1 MHNLDFR
8 KLSLVIGIIS
18 VYIGILA
25 CQIPGMVEKPTK
37 PTVVVDSPPSGTQV
51 KVGEEVE
58 VDSTA
63 TDEKGVT
70 RVELWVDGALVR
82 SDQSP
87 TPQPAFS
94 LVQRWTPPGSGS
106 HTVEVR
112 AYNVDGVVSEP
123 AMITLRVEA
132 ATLEVTPALTEHVTG
147 PGEPTAELTEE
158 PASEVRPTL
167 VENVTGPGES
177 AAEPTEGP
185 AQELTA
191 SREGEICSGGDRV
204 VALLVDPTLVD
215 DIRAGLDQFERDLC
229 EDGYTIVERHS
240 GLTSPPDIRGYLA
253 DLYLQTGQRLVGA
266 ILIGGLPHAYQWF
279 TVTYANPNISPSSR
293 EVISFQYYADLDGV
307 FAASPDYASPS
318 GRPYSY
324 DVHSGDMDWEI
335 WIGVLPLYRGDST
348 STVEALER
356 YFAKNHAY
364 RTGGYDLP
372 RAFLQIHEHST
383 ATTAEEHN
391 QILEGLRSGEYAW
404 TPFSDASNAHIYFNS
419 PPVGLSVEQG
429 YAALSDGVADLT
441 VVEAHGTPSGS
452 GRMDIAWV
460 ESNPVRTVFFLDLAC
475 SAGNLDY
482 AENFLT
488 SVLYSPTSMV
498 LVAEGTTS
506 ESGGM
511 GTNENGFFGHNIATV
526 LSRGESFGRAILS
539 HVNVPLRH
547 PWSENREEH
556 FAEQVILGD
565 PTLGLQP

>member
-1 MHNLDFR
+1 MNNLNFR
-8 KLSLVIGIIS
+8 KLSLVIGIAL
-18 VYIGILA
+18 VCAGVLA
-25 CQIPGMVEKPTK
+25 CQIPGMAGEPTK
-37 PTVVVDSPPSGTQV
+37 PTVVINSPPSGTQV

-87 TPQPAFS
+87 IPQPVFS

-132 ATLEVTPALTEHVTG
+132 ATSEAAPTPV
-147 PGEPTAELTEE
+147 EPTEE
-158 PASEVRPTL
+158 PAKDLTPS
-167 VENVTGPGES
+167 GE
-177 AAEPTEGP
+177 G
-185 AQELTA
+185 QV
-191 SREGEICSGGDRV
+191 CFGGDRV
-204 VALLVDPTLVD
+204 VALLVDPAFVD
-215 DIRAGLDQFERDLC
+215 GIRAGLDQFESDLC
-229 EDGYTIVERHS
+229 DDGYTVVERRS

-253 DLYLQTGQRLVGA
+253 DLYLQTEQRLVGA

-279 TVTYANPNISPSSR
+279 TVTYANPNIPPASR
-293 EVISFQYYADLDGV
+293 EVISYQYYADLDGV
-307 FAASPDYASPS
+307 FAASPGYASP
-318 GRPYSY
+318 GGHPYSY

-335 WIGVLPLYRGDST
+335 WIGVLPLYRGDSA
-348 STVEALER
+348 STVEALDR

-383 ATTAEEHN
+383 ATTEEEHA
-391 QILEGLRSGEYAW
+391 QILAGLRSGEYAW

-419 PPVGLSVEQG
+419 PPGGLSVEQG
-429 YAALSDGVADLT
+429 YAALSEGVADFT
-441 VVEAHGTPSGS
+441 VLDAHGTPAAS
-452 GRMDIAWV
+452 GRIDIAWV
-460 ESNPVRTVFFLDLAC
+460 ESNPVRTVFFADLAC
-475 SAGNLDY
+475 SAANLDY
-482 AENFLT
+482 TENFLT

-511 GTNENGFFGHNIATV
+511 GTNKNGFYGHNIATV
-526 LSRGESFGRAILS
+526 LSRGESFGQAILG
-539 HVNVPLRH
+539 HVNVPLLH

>member
-1 MHNLDFR
+1 MEIDNLNFR
-8 KLSLVIGIIS
+8 KLSLVIGIALICAG
-18 VYIGILA
+18 VLA
-25 CQIPGMVEKPTK
+25 CEIPGMSPKPTR
-37 PTVVVDSPPSGTQV
+37 PVVVIDSPPGGTQV
-51 KVGEEVE
+51 KVGEEAE
-58 VDSTA
+58 VCSTA

-87 TPQPAFS
+87 IPQPVFS
-94 LVQRWTPPGSGS
+94 LVQRWTPPGPGS

-112 AYNVDGVVSEP
+112 AYNVDGVPSEP

-132 ATLEVTPALTEHVTG
+132 ATSQVTPTPAEH
-147 PGEPTAELTEE
+147 
-158 PASEVRPTL
+158 
-167 VENVTGPGES
+167 VTGPGES
-177 AAEPTEGP
+177 AAEPTKEPTQGP
-185 AQELTA
+185 AA

-204 VALLVDPTLVD
+204 VALLVTPALVEG
-215 DIRAGLDQFERDLC
+215 IRAGLDQFERDLC
-229 EDGYTIVERHS
+229 HDGYTVVERRS
-240 GLTSPPDIRGYLA
+240 GLTTPPDVRGYLA

-279 TVTYANPNISPSSR
+279 TVTYANPNIPPSSR
-293 EVISFQYYADLDGV
+293 EVISFQCYADLDGV
-307 FAASPDYASPS
+307 FAASPGYASP
-318 GRPYSY
+318 GGHPYSY

-335 WIGVLPLYRGDST
+335 WIGVLPLYRGDSA
-348 STVEALER
+348 STVEALNR
-356 YFAKNHAY
+356 YFAKNHTY

-383 ATTAEEHN
+383 ATTEEEHD
-391 QILEGLRSGEYAW
+391 QILVGLRSGEYAW
-404 TPFSDASNAHIYFNS
+404 TPFSDASNAHIFFDS
-419 PPVGLSVEQG
+419 PPGGLSVEQG

-441 VVEAHGTPSGS
+441 VVEAHGTWAAS
-452 GRMDIAWV
+452 GRMDIPWV
-460 ESNPVRTVFFLDLAC
+460 ESHPLRTVFFADFAC
-475 SAGNLDY
+475 SAANLDH

-511 GTNENGFFGHNIATV
+511 GTNENGFFGHNIATA
-526 LSRGESFGRAILS
+526 LSWGESFGQAILG

-565 PTLGLQP
+565 PTLGLHP